1 MSHFFFHVGWFYHTK
16 ANALNGTFNLIISFK
31 KSTYQYINVL
41 YTEIFG

>member
-16 ANALNGTFNLIISFK
+16 ANALNGTFNLISFK